1 MGGSPIEGPRLFP
14 DLRLGPHL
22 PTAQGSSV
30 AVGEEGQT
38 PHSEDQWVDS
48 SPEFQEGTRAPT
60 PETPISPHTPHGKPG
75 RSRSPSSLKRTL
87 FEGMS
92 SFLKP
97 GNNQPWWK
105 SLLAS
110 PARRLAANH
119 PQAPP
124 VAQGLGKLE
133 LPVSASRVKK
143 RRPSPHAGANAP
155 KARAKAA
162 ISKRKDLPKSR
173 STANNMSKPSLR
185 NAIAVMKS
193 KNTMKAAM
201 KEVENDYFANSSR
214 VARSAKR
221 HAVKS
226 ILETAFST
234 AMPLSPAKLQALA
247 GALRTSGY
255 KSAHTYLVEAKI
267 YHVEKG
273 WKWSHLLDRHF
284 KLCVKAVK
292 RGMGPA
298 KKAPEVAADL
308 WKSQPLLPD
317 SESTSGK
324 VLLAGHLFA
333 CGVHWMMREI
343 EIAALTSENVR
354 FEDKNRLVTLVWN
367 ESKGDQ
373 EGASISRTLQCLCL
387 GACDM
392 ACPYAVLE
400 VLVNQACLRG
410 NEGAA
415 LSVCSN
421 GDRATKAQLVADWR
435 NLFGSTIT
443 GHSTRRSG
451 ALQYIRD
458 GWSVSQV
465 AFLGRWKS
473 SVILEYAKEALQ
485 SIPLNADKK
494 LFGNSELHQTSQTDE
509 DKHEGRASFQPS
521 NLELVGKLK
530 TEIDSFMNGTKAD
543 TTELTTKVRQL
554 ETKFEN
560 YTKFLPPL
568 VISNRASV
576 VHRNNKV
583 FLCSPSYMWRTQCGW
598 NYYNS
603 DYEFSEDLGMKVT
616 CQKCSTSALQ
626 QRGKGADVL
635 ADTRTMPSI

>member
-1 MGGSPIEGPRLFP
+1 MDFPGMGSRAHDSGHGSLLQMLLRPQQGQRHEGPSMHRREPSSLVRFVTRQIDDVAVGQPRSSELGDICDKEAESMGGSPIEGPRLFP

-324 VLLAGHLFA
+324 VLLAGPPVRVWRPLDDARDRDRSAHFRKRPLRGQEPPRHLGLERVEGRSRR
-333 CGVHWMMREI
+333 GVHIQDPAMLVPGCMRHGV
-343 EIAALTSENVR
+343 S
-354 FEDKNRLVTLVWN
+354 
-367 ESKGDQ
+367 
-373 EGASISRTLQCLCL
+373 LC
-387 GACDM
+387 G
-392 ACPYAVLE
+392 
-400 VLVNQACLRG
+400 
-410 NEGAA
+410 
-415 LSVCSN
+415 
-421 GDRATKAQLVADWR
+421 T
-435 NLFGSTIT
+435 GSA
-443 GHSTRRSG
+443 G
-451 ALQYIRD
+451 
-458 GWSVSQV
+458 
-465 AFLGRWKS
+465 
-473 SVILEYAKEALQ
+473 
-485 SIPLNADKK
+485 
-494 LFGNSELHQTSQTDE
+494 
-509 DKHEGRASFQPS
+509 QP
-521 NLELVGKLK
+521 G
-530 TEIDSFMNGTKAD
+530 
-543 TTELTTKVRQL
+543 
-554 ETKFEN
+554 
-560 YTKFLPPL
+560 LPP
-568 VISNRASV
+568 R
-576 VHRNNKV
+576 
-583 FLCSPSYMWRTQCGW
+583 
-598 NYYNS
+598 
-603 DYEFSEDLGMKVT
+603 
-616 CQKCSTSALQ
+616 
-626 QRGKGADVL
+626 
-635 ADTRTMPSI
+635 

>member
-1 MGGSPIEGPRLFP
+1 M
-14 DLRLGPHL
+14 
-22 PTAQGSSV
+22 
-30 AVGEEGQT
+30 
-38 PHSEDQWVDS
+38 
-48 SPEFQEGTRAPT
+48 
-60 PETPISPHTPHGKPG
+60 
-75 RSRSPSSLKRTL
+75 
-87 FEGMS
+87 
-92 SFLKP
+92 
-97 GNNQPWWK
+97 
-105 SLLAS
+105 AS

-119 PQAPP
+119 SQAPP
-124 VAQGLGKLE
+124 DAQGLGNFE
-133 LPVSASRVKK
+133 LPEAAARLGKPQFTPQVV
-143 RRPSPHAGANAP
+143 ANAP
-155 KARAKAA
+155 KTKVKTTTG
-162 ISKRKDLPKSR
+162 KRKDLLKSKT
-173 STANNMSKPSLR
+173 TANNISKPSLR

-214 VARSAKR
+214 VARTAKR

-226 ILETAFST
+226 ILEAAFRA
-234 AMPLSPAKLQALA
+234 AMPLTPAKLQALA

-273 WKWSHLLDRHF
+273 WNRSHLLDRHF

-298 KKAPEVAADL
+298 KKAPEVPADL

-317 SESTSGK
+317 TEGVAGK
-324 VLLAGHLFA
+324 VRLAAHLFA

-343 EIAALTSENVR
+343 EIAALTSKNVH
-354 FEDKNRLVTLVWN
+354 FEDKNRLVTLVWT

-373 EGASISRTLQCLCL
+373 EGASVSRTLQCLCP

-400 VLVNQACLRG
+400 VLVNHACLQG

-415 LSVCSN
+415 LSVCDN
-421 GDRATKAQLVADWR
+421 GNRATKAQLVADWR
-435 NLFGSTIT
+435 NLFGNSIT

-494 LFGNSELHQTSQTDE
+494 LFGNSEPHQTGQVGE
-509 DKHEGRASFQPS
+509 EKHEGRSTHQPS

-530 TEIDSFMNGTKAD
+530 SEIDSFMNGTKAD
-543 TTELTTKVRQL
+543 TTELSAKVRQL
-554 ETKFEN
+554 EVKFEN
-560 YTKFLPPL
+560 YKFLPPL

-576 VHRNNKV
+576 VHRNNRI
-583 FLCSPSYMWRTQCGW
+583 FLCSPSYMWKTQCGW

-603 DYEFSEDLGMKVT
+603 DYEFAEDFGMKVT

-626 QRGKGADVL
+626 QRGTGADVL
-635 ADTRTMPSI
+635 ADKRAMPSK

>member
-1 MGGSPIEGPRLFP
+1 
-14 DLRLGPHL
+14 
-22 PTAQGSSV
+22 
-30 AVGEEGQT
+30 
-38 PHSEDQWVDS
+38 
-48 SPEFQEGTRAPT
+48 
-60 PETPISPHTPHGKPG
+60 
-75 RSRSPSSLKRTL
+75 
-87 FEGMS
+87 
-92 SFLKP
+92 
-97 GNNQPWWK
+97 
-105 SLLAS
+105 
-110 PARRLAANH
+110 
-119 PQAPP
+119 
-124 VAQGLGKLE
+124 
-133 LPVSASRVKK
+133 
-143 RRPSPHAGANAP
+143 
-155 KARAKAA
+155 
-162 ISKRKDLPKSR
+162 
-173 STANNMSKPSLR
+173 
-185 NAIAVMKS
+185 
-193 KNTMKAAM
+193 
-201 KEVENDYFANSSR
+201 
-214 VARSAKR
+214 
-221 HAVKS
+221 
-226 ILETAFST
+226 
-234 AMPLSPAKLQALA
+234 
-247 GALRTSGY
+247 
-255 KSAHTYLVEAKI
+255 
-267 YHVEKG
+267 
-273 WKWSHLLDRHF
+273 
-284 KLCVKAVK
+284 
-292 RGMGPA
+292 
-298 KKAPEVAADL
+298 
-308 WKSQPLLPD
+308 
-317 SESTSGK
+317 
-324 VLLAGHLFA
+324 
-333 CGVHWMMREI
+333 
-343 EIAALTSENVR
+343 
-354 FEDKNRLVTLVWN
+354 
-367 ESKGDQ
+367 
-373 EGASISRTLQCLCL
+373 
-387 GACDM
+387 M

-635 ADTRTMPSI
+635 ADTRTMPSIWDFNASGFCSQWMLAAPPTKTSVQLWGGSDGFTCHVSCMIVVNENGTFSEWQENATAGGPFWLKINPLQWRNDFNFHTHPPLTRDEERELMSWLTQGRCQAFETSMHQVSAANGCWLLHRPKRACSCGVGRMDSLATSVAWLSRGL